1 MIDIFDIRGN
11 ILWLPFDF
19 VYIILY
25 ALFLLFLYFIF
36 RYLDNKKVISLTQID
51 NSLYEKE
58 QINYLFLLEN
68 IDINLEKN
76 IFYSEIISIFRDFLD
91 EKIWKNI
98 SNMTFSEIKN
108 LSLEENI
115 ESLICSI
122 YFKEYKSEIEDNIEL
137 RKKIL
142 NEVKLIFS
150 K

>member
-1 MIDIFDIRGN
+1 
-11 ILWLPFDF
+11 
-19 VYIILY
+19 
-25 ALFLLFLYFIF
+25 
-36 RYLDNKKVISLTQID
+36 
-51 NSLYEKE
+51 
-58 QINYLFLLEN
+58 
-68 IDINLEKN
+68 
-76 IFYSEIISIFRDFLD
+76 
-91 EKIWKNI
+91 
-98 SNMTFSEIKN
+98 MTFSEIKN